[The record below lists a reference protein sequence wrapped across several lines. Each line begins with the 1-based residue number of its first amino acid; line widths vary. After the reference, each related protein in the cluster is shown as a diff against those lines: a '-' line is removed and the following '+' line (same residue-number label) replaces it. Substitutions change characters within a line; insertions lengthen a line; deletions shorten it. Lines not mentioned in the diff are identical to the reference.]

1 MCLARLRNGCEVRII
16 KQNSFTINVF
26 LDEDRIDKET
36 LMYHI
41 YHAIQKE
48 LNSGNVDY
56 MNLIVTPSKSYGD
69 LFKEYKR

>member
-1 MCLARLRNGCEVRII
+1 MLISQIFLRREVRII
-16 KQNSFTINVF
+16 KQNSFTINIF

-36 LMYHI
+36 VMYHI

-56 MNLIVTPSKSYGD
+56 MNLIVTPNKSYGD
-69 LFKEYKR
+69 LFKDDKR

>member
-1 MCLARLRNGCEVRII
+1 MCLTRLINGREVRII
-16 KQNSFTINVF
+16 KQNSFTINIF

-36 LMYHI
+36 VMYHI

-69 LFKEYKR
+69 LFKDDKR